1 MTAKIYLYK
10 LDKEYILR
18 EGLGNTGLLPTCR
31 IEKMVKY
38 KNEEAKYQSFAA
50 GRLLVMILSA
60 ESGMNQEDII
70 EILDSDK
77 HSVDGRT
84 VELPSGKLIHYN
96 ISHSGKIVT
105 VATSEDSIGIDVE
118 GKDDKAFKVTERM
131 FSEDDKR
138 YIGNSQKKFRE
149 VWTSKEAF
157 LKCTGRGIVVPLKS
171 FTMDYENA
179 ENIRDTEEFKVR
191 QIRSLGYNLEG
202 RSYYVFTK
210 KTEIE
215 KCGLS
220 ICSENKNLLLDMEWV
235 EVLL

>member
-18 EGLGNTGLLPTCR
+18 EGLGNTGLLPKCR

-105 VATSEDSIGIDVE
+105 VATSEESIGIDVE
-118 GKDDKAFKVTERM
+118 GKDVVVQGDKLDANLKERYLLS
-131 FSEDDKR
+131 FGKKILLVGPTNLDGLTIDK
-138 YIGNSQKKFRE
+138 E
-149 VWTSKEAF
+149 
-157 LKCTGRGIVVPLKS
+157 
-171 FTMDYENA
+171 
-179 ENIRDTEEFKVR
+179 
-191 QIRSLGYNLEG
+191 
-202 RSYYVFTK
+202 
-210 KTEIE
+210 
-215 KCGLS
+215 
-220 ICSENKNLLLDMEWV
+220 
-235 EVLL
+235 